1 MEDQCSS
8 MEDIH
13 LPSKRKFEGDE
24 SSAPMKRGRDGIIS
38 QHSSSSDHDVIKRS
52 TQVAIQNSIVL
63 VKKLFRDLHAL
74 VTNLFAVGSDG
85 YLTLFFL
92 HLYRDVVL
100 VWILPR
106 NACICCSFSSVVC
119 QAYNVELATSD
130 RLRKSC
136 ASGYIFEIFSFFWP
150 EEKLQSLLPFH
161 NAFKCGLALELG
173 YILAVACREL
183 ESTCKLLR
191 VLV

>member
-1 MEDQCSS
+1 MEAQCSS

-24 SSAPMKRGRDGIIS
+24 SIAPMKRGRDGIIS
-38 QHSSSSDHDVIKRS
+38 QHSSNSDHDVIKRS

-63 VKKLFRDLHAL
+63 IKKLFRDLHAL

-92 HLYRDVVL
+92 HLYRDIVL
-100 VWILPR
+100 VWIFTPVVL
-106 NACICCSFSSVVC
+106 AHDSHTLLFVC
-119 QAYNVELATSD
+119 QTYNVEVATGD

-150 EEKLQSLLPFH
+150 EEKMQSLLPFH
-161 NAFKCGLALELG
+161 DAFKCGLALELG

-183 ESTCKLLR
+183 ESTCK
-191 VLV
+191 